1 MDIRWKLSYFLLFSI
16 HVFYG
21 MQEKEKFFFAHEK
34 RQRNPLSS
42 LLVTQERFEL
52 PTP

>member
-1 MDIRWKLSYFLLFSI
+1 MDIRYKLSYFLLFSK

-21 MQEKEKFFFAHEK
+21 MQEKEKSFFAHEK